1 MFAKFLTVGATLHL
15 DGFVFAL
22 PSDKFGHDVHQFGQ
36 GVRRVLQCISDQ
48 DPRGFRC
55 MNRSYL
61 SKVGWSF
68 EFDGIPIFVTTFAPC
83 YPSNHARY
91 AFGAEQA
98 FILIQPMYSFAIH
111 DIGEDTP
118 HTNWENPV
126 TVRDKIRVAFKENN
140 REYYIRDTIFYPAA
154 HDIVKPLKEGVGELV
169 EWWKDPER
177 EGEGEGE
184 GGEGELDREGEEE
197 EGGSEES
204 SDVSGEEDEEMED
217 EETKKKQ

>member
-1 MFAKFLTVGATLHL
+1 
-15 DGFVFAL
+15 
-22 PSDKFGHDVHQFGQ
+22 
-36 GVRRVLQCISDQ
+36 
-48 DPRGFRC
+48 
-55 MNRSYL
+55 
-61 SKVGWSF
+61 
-68 EFDGIPIFVTTFAPC
+68 
-83 YPSNHARY
+83 
-91 AFGAEQA
+91 
-98 FILIQPMYSFAIH
+98 MYSFAIH

-140 REYYIRDTIFYPAA
+140 CEYYIRDTIFYPAA

-177 EGEGEGE
+177 EGEGE

-217 EETKKKQ
+217 EETKKKQWHFFKRSYYYSEY